1 MTMRVFVCVSW
12 WIVIDDVVVIDVVEI
27 VVVIFEV
34 DNDGSGIG
42 S

>member
-1 MTMRVFVCVSW
+1 MRVFVCVSW
-12 WIVIDDVVVIDVVEI
+12 WIVIDVVEI
-27 VVVIFEV
+27 GVEIVVIVVIFEV